1 MLENLKWAEP
11 LCSVI
16 RKKEEEN
23 NTAVKFYTDLR
34 DEFAKTIKKEF
45 DGKVKIA
52 KN

>member
-11 LCSVI
+11 LCSVTR
-16 RKKEEEN
+16 RKELEN

-34 DEFAKTIKKEF
+34 DQFVKTIKKEF
-45 DGKVKIA
+45 DGTVKTA